1 MNEDRSDVSD
11 VPPRW
16 FQVCAGLALVWNLI
30 GAAAF
35 VAQMNMDLTA
45 LPVEQQAFYR
55 GVPWWA
61 NTAFGVA
68 VFAGTAGCVAL
79 LLRRRLALTLFLIS
93 LIGLLVQLGHA
104 FVLGKGIQ
112 TFGVAGLVMPVL
124 TCGIAVALLVLA
136 RRASARGWCR
146 A

>member
-1 MNEDRSDVSD
+1 MNDNSGEASGV
-11 VPPRW
+11 PRW
-16 FQVCAGLALVWNLI
+16 FWVCAVLALVWNLI

-35 VAQMNMDLTA
+35 LGQMNMDLTT

-61 NTAFGVA
+61 NTGFGLA

-79 LLRRRLALTLFLIS
+79 LFRRRLAVPLFWLS
-93 LIGLLVQLGHA
+93 LIGLFVQLGHA
-104 FVLGKGIQ
+104 FLIGGGLQ
-112 TFGVAGLVMPVL
+112 TFGVAGLVMPAL
-124 TCGIAVALLVLA
+124 TCGIAIALLLFA
-136 RRASARGWCR
+136 RRSSARGWCR